1 MSDLKNN
8 EVKMKVIELDSMGL
22 TGIKIAEMTGI
33 PKSTINDFLRR
44 HTHTVFWTN
53 YDNSL
58 LPPDH
63 AEGEGTPEKP
73 IASGE
78 KQEPHVKRGKLHGKR
93 FVFTSAQNNTFVH
106 KEFLQSLKQYC
117 AENDAQLI
125 VGTFHY
131 NKNGFQ
137 NSSEKDL
144 WYDPAITEYVMDSSM
159 EVLGDLIWCGEL
171 NILPTAVQPMSGLDS
186 YTGAASGI
194 IPHAKVQ
201 LKAMPVLDA
210 TKPRTLYTTGCVTQ
224 RNYIDQKAGQKAS
237 WHHVFGALTV
247 EIDEDGDWFA
257 RHLIADSESGC
268 FYDLDKYYAPNGV
281 LYDQTIEAINY
292 GDIHVAKLDETVA
305 DVSWRNADSILDTLY
320 PKYQFLHDTY
330 DQQARNHH
338 NLNNPHVMF
347 DLYVN
352 GQDSVEDEIKL
363 TANEMMNMTRDWC
376 EMVVVNSNH
385 DLALEK
391 WLREGDYR
399 KDPVNA
405 LTFLQ
410 LQSAKYRAIK
420 DGEEGFSI
428 LEYAIKSLSSYE
440 CDPLDEAIFLGEDD
454 SFVICGDIEC
464 GQHGHNG
471 NNGGR
476 GSINALLQRG
486 MKSNTGHS
494 HAPMIMNGVYVAGVS
509 GKLKMGYN
517 RGGSA
522 WQQAHIIT
530 YRNGKRAIIHIKN
543 GKWRA

>member
-8 EVKMKVIELDSMGL
+8 DIKLKVIELDSKGVPQN
-22 TGIKIAEMTGI
+22 KISEITGI
-33 PKSTINDFLRR
+33 PTSTLNDFLRR
-44 HTHTVFWTN
+44 NTYISFWSE
-53 YDNSL
+53 YDNTL
-58 LPPDH
+58 QQDD
-63 AEGEGTPEKP
+63 KP

-117 AENDAQLI
+117 AENDSQLV

-159 EVLGDLIWCGEL
+159 EVLSDLIWCGEL

-186 YTGAASGI
+186 YTGAASCI

-237 WHHVFGALTV
+237 WHHVFGALVV

-363 TANEMMNMTRDWC
+363 TANEMMSMHRDWC

-420 DGEEGFSI
+420 DGEEDFSI

-522 WQQAHIIT
+522 WQNAHIIT
-530 YRNGKRAIIHIKN
+530 YHNGKRAIIHIKN